1 MRGKVVYYDNHR
13 GFGVIHREGKYEDI
27 FFHCKDVQE
36 HEILTENDQ
45 VEFSLENRGI
55 MAGKLALRI
64 KRVVEEEK

>member
-1 MRGKVVYYDNHR
+1 MKGKVVYYDNYR
-13 GFGVIHREGKYEDI
+13 GVRVIHKEGKYEDI
-27 FFHCKDVQE
+27 SFHCKDVQGND
-36 HEILTENDQ
+36 ILTENDQ